1 MPVRLKSDQV
11 ICEPIRCLLSDVD
24 GVLTDGR
31 IIYTSEGHESKEFH
45 ARDGLGIK
53 RWMQSGLPFGIIT
66 ARSSPIVS
74 RRCEE
79 LGVTHV
85 VQASRDKLQDAH
97 AIAETVGCT
106 LGQMAY
112 IGDDQPD
119 VKLLREVG
127 LAAVPAD
134 AARDA
139 KQAAHWILK
148 TDGGAGVVRELIE
161 RIMRAQAT
169 WELESDRLKPDQSA

>member
-31 IIYTSEGHESKEFH
+31 IIYTSDGQEVKEFH

-66 ARSSPIVS
+66 ARNSPIVS

-79 LGVTHV
+79 LGVSHV
-85 VQASRDKLQDAH
+85 VQASRDKLQDAQE
-97 AIAETVGCT
+97 IAAKVGCT
-106 LGQMAY
+106 LAQIAY

-134 AARDA
+134 AASDA

-148 TDGGAGVVRELIE
+148 SDGGTGVVRELIE
-161 RIMRAQAT
+161 RIMRAQST
-169 WELESDRLKPDQSA
+169 WEIESPGSPRDQSA